1 MPAARPS
8 ANKLLAA
15 CAKREKKHAKIH
27 QNRGYTNECITL
39 VYRGQI
45 DAG

>member
-1 MPAARPS
+1 MPAARPI
-8 ANKLLAA
+8 ANKLLPA
-15 CAKREKKHAKIH
+15 CAKREKNAKIH